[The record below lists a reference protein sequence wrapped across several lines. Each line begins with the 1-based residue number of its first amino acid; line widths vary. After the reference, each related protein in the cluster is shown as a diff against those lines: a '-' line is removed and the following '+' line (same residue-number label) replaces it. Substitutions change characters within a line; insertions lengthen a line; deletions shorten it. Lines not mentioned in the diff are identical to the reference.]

1 MRQMPQRFKRC
12 RVGWRRALKKIGLK
26 KTQADDV
33 LPYNDAMTLPLG
45 KLPPDRLAR
54 LLQQIAVRDPSVLLG
69 PGIGR
74 DCAVI
79 EFDGDQLLVAKSDPI
94 TFATD
99 EIGWYAVQ
107 VNANDL
113 ATTGATPRWFL
124 STVLLPQSIASE
136 AIDQIF
142 DQMRAA
148 CADVGATIIGGH
160 TEVTYDLTHP
170 IVLGSLLGTVARD
183 RLITPMGAQPGD
195 AIVLTKRLAVEAT
208 SIMAREKAEELRL
221 AFDEAFLQRCRRFL
235 HEPGISVLRDA
246 QIALRAGHVHA
257 MHDPTEGGVATALNE
272 MAVAAQVNLQIDRQ
286 AVPIY
291 PDTQILCDYFDL
303 DPWGVIA
310 SGSLL
315 LAVEAAGADRAV
327 KALREDHIEATVIG
341 RVIDRSDQPI
351 VLAEIEGRSE
361 PLRSFERDEIT
372 KLF

>member
-1 MRQMPQRFKRC
+1 
-12 RVGWRRALKKIGLK
+12 
-26 KTQADDV
+26 
-33 LPYNDAMTLPLG
+33 MTLPLG

-54 LLQQIAVRDPSVLLG
+54 LLQQIAVNDPSVLLG

-79 EFDGDQLLVAKSDPI
+79 DFGGDQLLVAKSDPI

-124 STVLLPQSIASE
+124 ATVLLPQVATPE
-136 AIDQIF
+136 EIDRIF

-148 CADVGATIIGGH
+148 CLDIGVTIVGGH
-160 TEVTYDLTHP
+160 TEVTYDLTRP
-170 IVLGSLLGTVARD
+170 IVLGTLLGTVTPD
-183 RLITPMGAQPGD
+183 RLITPDGARPGD
-195 AIVLTKRLAVEAT
+195 AIILTRRLAVEAT
-208 SIMAREKAEELRL
+208 SIIAREKAAELTGV
-221 AFDEAFLQRCRRFL
+221 FDVVFLRRCRRFL
-235 HEPGISVLRDA
+235 HEPGISVVRDA
-246 QIALRAGHVHA
+246 QIALQAGHIHA

-272 MAVAAQVNLQIDRQ
+272 MAVAAQVELQISPQ

-291 PDTQILCDYFDL
+291 PETQRLCDHFDL

-315 LAVEAAGADRAV
+315 LAVEAADVDRV
-327 KALREDHIEATVIG
+327 VENLRLQSIEANVIG
-341 RVIDRSDQPI
+341 RVLDRSDRPI
-351 VLAEIEGRSE
+351 VLAEIEGHRE
-361 PLRSFERDEIT
+361 PLRSFERDEIA